1 MLKSCIDCWLCRR
14 ECRESL
20 ARFNCFTFGK
30 AAVFPV
36 CYGSGSLT
44 GFRASVPV
52 KPLKRFL
59 LYNPDMKFMSSGN
72 CLTVTGLFK
81 CWAIE

>member
-20 ARFNCFTFGK
+20 ARFSCFTFGK

-36 CYGSGSLT
+36 CYGSASQLAAA
-44 GFRASVPV
+44 GFRDALPV
-52 KPLKRFL
+52 KPLKQL
-59 LYNPDMKFMSSGN
+59 L
-72 CLTVTGLFK
+72 L
-81 CWAIE
+81 